1 MKLYDGEILK
11 NARKSKG
18 LTQEEV
24 SDVLGIG
31 RRQISQMENG
41 IFDGGIKYFI
51 KYLSLLNMEL
61 SITPGQSGWNTKP
74 NTWPNSE
81 ENDLQHEL
89 WVSDN
94 GAKSKSATAS
104 IASSSLTQLTPRFV
118 ELNKEIDS
126 LFNEEDDDN
135 EK

>member
-41 IFDGGIKYFI
+41 IFDGGLKYI
-51 KYLSLLNMEL
+51 LKYLSLLNLKL
-61 SITPGQSGWNTKP
+61 SITPGQSGWNNNTIP
-74 NTWPNSE
+74 STWPNSE
-81 ENDLQHEL
+81 KNDLQHEL

-94 GAKSKSATAS
+94 GAKSKSTFVQ
-104 IASSSLTQLTPRFV
+104 ITPRFA

-126 LFNEEDDDN
+126 LFNEEDDNN